1 MWFCSHPVWLFFVDS
16 IFTCG
21 CFRSENLFFI
31 LFLFFVVVVLVVV
44 FLEIA
49 REIEVG
55 GKAEMRIHGL

>member
-1 MWFCSHPVWLFFVDS
+1 MWFCSHPVWLVLVDS

-21 CFRSENLFFI
+21 CFCSENLFFI
-31 LFLFFVVVVLVVV
+31 LFLFFVVVLVVV

-49 REIEVG
+49 RENEVE